1 MEGDQPLSEGMTSFR
16 PAPGFAIWFTGL
28 PAAGKTTLAQTVQRQ
43 LAACGLSTILLDS
56 DELRAILTPEPTYSD
71 GERDW
76 FYSAL
81 AGLAALLT
89 RNGVNVLIAA
99 TAHRRAYRDAA
110 RAQIERFAE
119 VYVACPAEVCQ
130 QRDPK
135 GIYARAEKGQAAR
148 VPGLGRT
155 FEPPLRAELTIDTA
169 QRKPAEAAALVIG
182 QIGQLF
188 PTSIAPGNTGA
199 LTPD

>member
-1 MEGDQPLSEGMTSFR
+1 MAGDQPLSGEIR
-16 PAPGFAIWFTGL
+16 PFAPAAGFAIWFTGL
-28 PAAGKTTLAQTVQRQ
+28 PAAGKTTLAQAVQRQ
-43 LAACGLSTILLDS
+43 LAVRGVSAILLDS
-56 DELRAILTPEPTYSD
+56 DELRAILTPEPTYTD

-119 VYVACPAEVCQ
+119 VYVACPAEVCR

-155 FEPPLRAELTIDTA
+155 FEPPLHAEISVNTGEHN
-169 QRKPAEAAALVIG
+169 PAEAAALVIG
-182 QIGQLF
+182 QLEQLF
-188 PTSIAPGNTGA
+188 PS
-199 LTPD
+199 LS